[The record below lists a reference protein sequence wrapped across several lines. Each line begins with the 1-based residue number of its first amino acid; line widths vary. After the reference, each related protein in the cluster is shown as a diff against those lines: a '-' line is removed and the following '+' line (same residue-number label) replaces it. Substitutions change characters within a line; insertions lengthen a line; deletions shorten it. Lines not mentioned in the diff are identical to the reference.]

1 VLSYDFL
8 AIDNPFSSLVSA
20 IKESVKKITIE
31 MIKIIFFI
39 ILTYVFFPKSK
50 SKAGSNK
57 RSIISAI
64 KIIRAHIPPRM

>member
-1 VLSYDFL
+1 MLSYDFL

-20 IKESVKKITIE
+20 IKEPVKKITIE

>member
-1 VLSYDFL
+1 MLSYDFL

-20 IKESVKKITIE
+20 IKEPVKKITIE

-39 ILTYVFFPKSK
+39 IIIYVFFPKSK

>member
-1 VLSYDFL
+1 MLSYDFL

-20 IKESVKKITIE
+20 IKEPVKKITIE
-31 MIKIIFFI
+31 MIKIRFFI

-64 KIIRAHIPPRM
+64 KIIRAHIPPSI

>member
-1 VLSYDFL
+1 MLSYDFL